1 MEEEE
6 TVNTLNA
13 GHRLMPGPCVF
24 DAFCDD
30 HEVTRSRFTEDQ
42 IIGIL
47 KEHEAGVSIAGLCR
61 KQGVSDSTLCKG
73 KARYGAMDVSEA
85 KRLKGPE
92 VEVDQET
99 IRGIVFPTNGMP
111 V

>member
-1 MEEEE
+1 M
-6 TVNTLNA
+6 
-13 GHRLMPGPCVF
+13 
-24 DAFCDD
+24 
-30 HEVTRSRFTEDQ
+30 TRSRFTEDQ

-47 KEHEAGVSIAGLCR
+47 TEHDAGVSAVELCR
-61 KQGVSDSTLCKG
+61 KHGVNDPTLCKG
-73 KARYGAMDVSEA
+73 KARYAGMDISKP

>member
-1 MEEEE
+1 M
-6 TVNTLNA
+6 
-13 GHRLMPGPCVF
+13 
-24 DAFCDD
+24 
-30 HEVTRSRFTEDQ
+30 TRSRFTEDQ

-47 KEHEAGVSIAGLCR
+47 TEHDAGVSAVELCR
-61 KQGVSDSTLCKG
+61 KHSVSDSTLCKG

-92 VEVDQET
+92 VEEGQET